1 MKTYYKNLF
10 SSKKKKNNQNRI
22 EVMLDRERYV
32 IEFDSNEKMK
42 LAIGELKLLIG
53 NS

>member
-10 SSKKKKNNQNRI
+10 SNKKKGNTQNRI
-22 EVMLDRERYV
+22 EVILNGERYL
-32 IEFDSNEKMK
+32 IEFDSSEKMK
-42 LAIGELKLLIG
+42 LAIGELKLLIE